1 MAITPRQPVKQDTR
15 RIVDTQAKGLVAS
28 VPKVNK
34 NRDDIEQVTAYSP
47 GHKGQQQK
55 RRKSWPY

>member
-1 MAITPRQPVKQDTR
+1 MAITPRQSVKPDLR
-15 RIVDTQAKGLVAS
+15 RIVDGNVKGLVAS
-28 VPKVNK
+28 KPKVRD
-34 NRDDIEQVTAYSP
+34 NRHDIEQVTAYSP

>member
-1 MAITPRQPVKQDTR
+1 MKPTPRQPVKQDMR
-15 RIVDTQAKGLVAS
+15 PILDRNAKGLIAS

-34 NRDDIEQVTAYSP
+34 NRDDIEQVAAYAP

-55 RRKSWPY
+55 RRKSWPF

>member
-1 MAITPRQPVKQDTR
+1 MQKRQPVREDKR
-15 RIVDTQAKGLVAS
+15 KPIDTQAKGLAATK
-28 VPKVNK
+28 PKVNEH
-34 NRDDIEQVTAYSP
+34 RDDIYQVKSYDP